1 MKILAI
7 SKDLPGANWDGVEQI
22 LQEEARALHQ
32 LYLSNQVR
40 EMYFTGQDDA
50 MLILESPSPE
60 EALELL
66 QLLPLVRHGMIGF
79 EVTELSPYTGFSR
92 LFSDV

>member
-7 SKDLPGANWDGVEQI
+7 SKDLPGANWDGAEQI
-22 LQEEARALHQ
+22 LQEEARVLHQ

-60 EALELL
+60 EALDLL
-66 QLLPLVRHGMIGF
+66 QQLPLVRLGMIGF
-79 EVTELSPYTGFSR
+79 EVTELRPYTGFSR
-92 LFSDV
+92 LF